1 MNTATIFESF
11 ILPSK
16 GLIYDKE
23 INPRITLRSMTT
35 LEEMKRLSPTDTPYK
50 VMSDIIESCMQEKPA
65 IHVYDMAL
73 GDYQFLLHKL
83 RVVTYGPDYK
93 MLIKCNECG
102 AVTESIAN
110 LDSLKINEYTTDI
123 VKQKLITLPR
133 TNKQILLRFQ
143 TPHDL
148 DQIAY
153 LSSEMKKKTR
163 QNIDYSVLYTLMS
176 LIEKVDGQILD
187 PVSIEEFVKSLPSRD
202 ANYILNCTAK
212 LSTSIGVDNE
222 ITIKCSDCGVEMKT
236 PFRITSEFFGPT
248 TD

>member
-11 ILPSK
+11 VLPSK
-16 GLIYDKE
+16 GLIYDRE
-23 INPRITLRSMTT
+23 VNPHVTLRSMTT

-50 VMSDIIESCMQEKPA
+50 VMSDIIESCMQDKPS

-83 RVVTYGPDYK
+83 RIVTYGPEYK
-93 MLIKCNECG
+93 MLIKCNDCG

-110 LDSLKINEYTTDI
+110 LDSLKVNEYTPDI
-123 VKQKLITLPR
+123 IKQKLITLPK
-133 TNKQILLRFQ
+133 TNRQILLRFQ

-153 LSSEMKKKTR
+153 LSSEMKKKTK

-187 PVSIEEFVKSLPSRD
+187 PISMEEFVKNLPSRD
-202 ANYILNCTAK
+202 ANYILNHATK
-212 LSTSIGVDNE
+212 LANSIGIENQIKVKCINCGNE
-222 ITIKCSDCGVEMKT
+222 MMT

-248 TD
+248 ID

>member
-16 GLIYDKE
+16 GMVYEKE
-23 INPRITLRSMTT
+23 VNPHITLRSMTT
-35 LEEMKRLSPTDTPYK
+35 LEEMKRLSQTDTPYK
-50 VMSDIIESCMQEKPA
+50 VMSDIIEACMQEKPA
-65 IHVYDMAL
+65 VHVYDMVL

-83 RVVTYGPDYK
+83 RVVTYGTDYK

-102 AVTESIAN
+102 SVTESIAD
-110 LDSLKINEYTTDI
+110 LDTLKVNEYTTDI
-123 VKQKLITLPR
+123 ISKKSITLPK
-133 TNKQILLRFQ
+133 TNTQIILRFQ

-153 LSSEMKKKTR
+153 LNNEMKKKTK

-187 PVSIEEFVKSLPSRD
+187 PIALEEFVKRLPSRD
-202 ANYILNCTAK
+202 ANYILNSASK
-212 LSTSIGVDNE
+212 LASSIGVDNE
-222 ITIKCSDCGVEMKT
+222 ISIKCGSCGTEMRT